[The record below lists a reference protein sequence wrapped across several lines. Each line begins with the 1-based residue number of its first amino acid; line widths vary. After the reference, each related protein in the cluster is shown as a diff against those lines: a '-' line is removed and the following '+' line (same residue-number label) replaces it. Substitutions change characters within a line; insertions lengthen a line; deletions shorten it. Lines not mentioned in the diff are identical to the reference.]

1 MQLHSLADPTA
12 IVDAADL
19 WAGRLDTVEKLRHYA
34 IRTVV
39 LHLKLPKLPG
49 IVGYALAEP
58 PDAAAAAARPIT
70 GLGITRRRVGSIVIY
85 KIGPGPEALHGTD

>member
-1 MQLHSLADPTA
+1 M
-12 IVDAADL
+12 AA
-19 WAGRLDTVEKLRHYA
+19 RLVG

-49 IVGYALAEP
+49 IAGYALPEP
-58 PDAAAAAARPIT
+58 RDPAAAAQKPVS

-85 KIGPGPEALHGTD
+85 EIGPGPKALH